1 MTNSEY
7 LVDTFSIYYS
17 IKDCGRGPLLFIARI
32 CIFITIF
39 IKRSKIAPVCTRKER
54 ITVNIR
60 RQTLPPQN
68 FNTEEQETWKQ
79 TGLKMVSF
87 SPYCFFSCLMWNL
100 VSWPYWGK
108 TYPLSETCWLIFF
121 SYWNSLIAHQSKAES
136 WNLQYPQSKFILFHK
151 ISRRDEVFFY
161 SNPIHLHISLTRLVN
176 YPESSQSSP
185 VICYFSVQYWLLQM
199 RVGWWWQSQLRGE
212 YLCEDWWWPAWN
224 LSFREIGTAIVVYV
238 RRLRNKQLNRGE

>member
-1 MTNSEY
+1 MTFVTNSEY

-32 CIFITIF
+32 CIFITIL

-79 TGLKMVSF
+79 RGLKTVFF
-87 SPYCFFSCLMWNL
+87 SPYCFFSCPMWNL

-121 SYWNSLIAHQSKAES
+121 SFLNSLIAHQSRV
-136 WNLQYPQSKFILFHK
+136 FK
-151 ISRRDEVFFY
+151 ISNIRNLNLSY
-161 SNPIHLHISLTRLVN
+161 STKT
-176 YPESSQSSP
+176 PESQISSIYTSVWQDWSITQHP
-185 VICYFSVQYWLLQM
+185 PNQALLYVISVSSIGCFKC
-199 RVGWWWQSQLRGE
+199 VSAGGDNPS
-212 YLCEDWWWPAWN
+212 CEVSTFVKIDGDP
-224 LSFREIGTAIVVYV
+224 LETCPFG
-238 RRLRNKQLNRGE
+238 K